1 MEPVTREEFFD
12 FHKAF
17 CDEAL
22 ALSQKKNA
30 DYAGADGKKPFANFQ
45 RVEEMGV
52 CSTEKGF
59 LVRMVD
65 KLSSLSSFSDSGK
78 FEVKDEGVR
87 DTLIDVVNYACLLA
101 AYIEAKNN
109 GRI

>member
-65 KLSSLSSFSDSGK
+65 KLSRLSSFSDSGK

>member
-1 MEPVTREEFFD
+1 MAPITREEFFD

-30 DYAGADGKKPFANFQ
+30 DYAGSDGKRPFANFQ
-45 RVEEMGV
+45 RVEDMGV

-65 KLSSLSSFSDSGK
+65 KLSRLSSFSDSGK

-109 GRI
+109 GRL

>member
-1 MEPVTREEFFD
+1 MDSMTREQFFD

-17 CDEAL
+17 CNEAL

-30 DYAGADGKKPFANFQ
+30 DYAGADGKQPFANFQ
-45 RVEEMGV
+45 RVESMGI

-59 LVRMVD
+59 LVRIVD
-65 KLSSLSSFSDSGK
+65 KLSRLSSFSDSGK

-101 AYIEAKNN
+101 AYLEAKSD
-109 GRI
+109 GKL

>member
-1 MEPVTREEFFD
+1 MDPMTRESFFR

-17 CDEAL
+17 CEEAL
-22 ALSQKKNA
+22 QLSQRKNA
-30 DYAGADGKKPFANFQ
+30 DYAGADGQQPFANFQ
-45 RVEEMGV
+45 RVEAMGI

-65 KLSSLSSFSDSGK
+65 KLSRLSSYSDSGK
-78 FEVKDEGVR
+78 FEVTDEGVR

-101 AYIEAKNN
+101 AYIESKND
-109 GRI
+109 GR